1 MSGSFTNDQTA
12 KFTLEGS
19 TFTYTANGSE
29 TAAQARDRLLTNP
42 GGGEFQGSNG
52 EIIELIDTGK
62 IKISDKTGKALFT
75 VETDGTT
82 TGLKFTEISADG
94 SFAISNLSGN
104 VPPNNL
110 STITSPVA
118 VTLPENGDSL
128 SLIHI

>member
-52 EIIELIDTGK
+52 EIIELIDTG
-62 IKISDKTGKALFT
+62 T
-75 VETDGTT
+75 VSYTH
-82 TGLKFTEISADG
+82 L
-94 SFAISNLSGN
+94 
-104 VPPNNL
+104 
-110 STITSPVA
+110 
-118 VTLPENGDSL
+118 TLPTNREV
-128 SLIHI
+128 